1 MPDPPD
7 QGRRHRARR
16 DSDPPRQGRQ
26 GSRHGP
32 GRRRGTGPPAQIEL
46 VRVQHQNDLAA
57 SGGWV
62 EVTGGLG
69 LKYPNAGRS
78 WPWQWI
84 LPAKRQYTDQ
94 ATGQRRRRHLHESA
108 VQRAVT
114 AAARASGVNKRATC
128 HTFRHS
134 FATHLLESGSDI
146 RTVQELLG
154 HSDVSTTM
162 QYTHVLNRGRLGV
175 QSPADR
181 AGLGEA
187 ESE

>member
-1 MPDPPD
+1 M
-7 QGRRHRARR
+7 
-16 DSDPPRQGRQ
+16 S
-26 GSRHGP
+26 GS
-32 GRRRGTGPPAQIEL
+32 
-46 VRVQHQNDLAA
+46 
-57 SGGWV
+57 GWV
-62 EVTGGLG
+62 EVPGGLG
-69 LKYPNAGRS
+69 LKYPNAGRD

-84 LPAKRQYTDQ
+84 FPAHRQYVDP
-94 ATGQRRRRHLHESA
+94 ATGQVRRHHLHESA

-134 FATHLLESGSDI
+134 FATHLLEAGSDI

-181 AGLGEA
+181 AGWPSRSSGLGCGGVSSWGMGGLGPGA
-187 ESE
+187 VVRSNTS